1 MVSKWLWTL
10 RSVLRELWVRV
21 ASFALLAILTAATAP
36 LLSPLVPQGWA
47 EAFGG
52 GAVSAVL
59 QILASSMLA
68 VTTFSLSIAANAFTA
83 AESSATPRSTA
94 LLQKDRTTQTTLA
107 TFLGAFVYSVVGIV
121 GLNAGYYDAGARV
134 VLFGATV
141 LVLIIVVVAL
151 LRWMGYLPDFGRMD
165 NTLDRVEEAAHDAL
179 ATRLETPWLGGH
191 PYRGEV
197 PDGAT
202 PVRAAET
209 GYVQHVDMG
218 ALNEAATENGSQIYL
233 SLLPGDFV
241 YDGAPLLYCLGETG
255 NSDRLRDAITI
266 GRTRNFD
273 QDPRY
278 GMIVLAEIGS
288 RALSPGVNDPGTAIA
303 VINRELAVL
312 ARWRSREVPDV
323 HFDAVHVPPSE
334 PRDLVESAFR
344 PIIRDGASN
353 AEVQLHVMDAL
364 DALNKIAPEIFGEV
378 ARDLLDEIRDRTS
391 EGEGL
396 SKRDLDDL
404 AKRRRATG
412 I

>member
-1 MVSKWLWTL
+1 MISKWLWTL

-21 ASFALLAILTAATAP
+21 AAFALLAILTAAMAP
-36 LLSPLVPQGWA
+36 LLAPLIPQGWA

-83 AESSATPRSTA
+83 AENSATPRSTA
-94 LLQKDRTTQTTLA
+94 LLQKDTTTQTTLA

-121 GLNAGYYDAGARV
+121 GLNAGYYSAGARV

-141 LVLIIVVVAL
+141 LVLMIVVVAL

-179 ATRLETPWLGGH
+179 ATRLDKPWMGGH
-191 PYRGEV
+191 PYKGDV
-197 PDGAT
+197 PAGAV
-202 PVRAAET
+202 PVRATET

-218 ALNEAATENGSQIYL
+218 ALNEAATERGCQIYL

-241 YDGAPLLYCLGETG
+241 YNGAPMLYCLGEIG
-255 NSDRLRDAITI
+255 EADVLRGAITI
-266 GRTRNFD
+266 RRTRTFD

-278 GMIVLAEIGS
+278 GMIVMAEIGS

-312 ARWRSREVPDV
+312 ARWRSREGPDV
-323 HFDAVHVPPSE
+323 HFDAVHVPSSE

-364 DALNKIAPEIFGEV
+364 DALNKIAPDVFGEV
-378 ARDLLDEIRDRTS
+378 AKDLLNEIMERTS
-391 EGEGL
+391 EGVGL
-396 SKRDLDDL
+396 STRDRDDL
-404 AKRRRATG
+404 AKRRAATG